1 MKNNMSNNKKQSS
14 KENQTYR
21 NNNKINQNS
30 LKWLFRFVR
39 PYKIK
44 WTFGNFF
51 NAISGAGA
59 QLLFAIGMG
68 NMVDGMISRDSNA
81 LYNALTYVFA
91 GFLFVIICDTLYK
104 KLHFSAMAGI
114 KASMRGTLF
123 HKLVRRKMKID
134 KEEHTANNMTVLEQ
148 DVELAI
154 NIIGTEIQ
162 SLLAAICMLAVG
174 VISIVIKDRGIGI
187 FCIIM
192 LLGNL
197 VTHLTFG
204 PKQEEKTKERQE
216 ELSKLNR
223 VYSDLFSGAMV
234 IKLSKLHDLM
244 YGRIHEASHR
254 VYSKKVEER
263 NLTVMELLLSSL
275 FEIFTAIMPVLFG
288 AYKCILGEMTVGEVF
303 FIAQLSGG
311 IIRYSSDI
319 GSIMIRIANGK
330 AGVKRIHSIMDDQ
343 DETQYFGIQSGDNK
357 TKDAIILQNVSAGY
371 GDDYVVRDINIKV
384 GKNETVA
391 IVGGSGGGK
400 STIFKSILQFVPYEG
415 SIKIFG
421 IEAKD
426 YALDSLRDT
435 FAYVEQEARLFDG
448 SIYDNISYGR
458 DGSTV
463 DEVFEAA
470 RNAFAE
476 EFILN
481 LPMGYDTIIGENGY
495 KLSGGERQRLAIARA
510 FLKDAPI
517 LLLDEAT
524 SALDSESEKMVQL
537 ALEKLMNG
545 RTILIIAHRLSTI
558 QNADKIV
565 VVEGGMV
572 LESGNHES
580 LMNIKGRYQKLYE
593 SGGSIVAS
601 GNL

>member
-1 MKNNMSNNKKQSS
+1 MKKSMPNKLKQSYE
-14 KENQTYR
+14 KAY
-21 NNNKINQNS
+21 NNNNQVSENS

-39 PYKIK
+39 PYKLK
-44 WTFGNFF
+44 WILGNFF
-51 NAISGAGA
+51 NAISGGGA

-68 NMVDGMISRDSNA
+68 NMVDGMITKNSGA
-81 LYNALTYVFA
+81 LYHALTYIFVAFVF
-91 GFLFVIICDTLYK
+91 VTICDTLYK

-114 KASMRGTLF
+114 KASMRGTIF
-123 HKLVRRKMKID
+123 HKLVRRKMKLE
-134 KEEHTANNMTVLEQ
+134 KEEHTANNMTILEQ

-154 NIIGTEIQ
+154 SIIGTEIQ
-162 SLLAAICMLAVG
+162 SLLLAICMLLVG
-174 VISIVIKDRGIGI
+174 MISIFIKDRGIGT
-187 FCIIM
+187 FCFIM

-197 VTHLTFG
+197 MTHIIFA

-234 IKLSKLHDLM
+234 IKLSKLQELM
-244 YGRIHEASHR
+244 YGRVHEASHR
-254 VYSKKVEER
+254 VYSKKVGER
-263 NLTVMELLLSSL
+263 NLTVKELIFSSF
-275 FEIFTAIMPVLFG
+275 FEIFTATMPILFG
-288 AYKCILGEMTVGEVF
+288 AYKCIIGEMTIGEVF

-319 GSIMIRIANGK
+319 GSIMIRIASGK
-330 AGVKRIHSIMDDQ
+330 AGVKRIRSIME
-343 DETQYFGIQSGDNK
+343 DEDEVEYFGNQSGDK
-357 TKDAIILQNVSAGY
+357 KAKDAIILQNVSAGY

-400 STIFKSILQFVPYEG
+400 STIFKSILQFIPYEG
-415 SIKIFG
+415 SIKVFG

-426 YALDSLRDT
+426 YALDSLRNM

-448 SIYDNISYGR
+448 TIYDNISYGR

-463 DEVFEAA
+463 DEIYEAA
-470 RNAFAE
+470 KNAFAE

-481 LPMGYDTIIGENGY
+481 LPLGYDTIIGENGY

-537 ALEKLMNG
+537 ALDKLMKG

-558 QNADKIV
+558 QNAEKIV
-565 VVEGGMV
+565 VVDNGIV
-572 LESGNHES
+572 TESGNHDV
-580 LMNIKGRYQKLYE
+580 LMNMKGRYQKLYE

-601 GNL
+601 SNL

>member
-1 MKNNMSNNKKQSS
+1 MKNSKPNDIKQSYT
-14 KENQTYR
+14 KNKTYN
-21 NNNKINQNS
+21 NNNKVKENS

-44 WTFGNFF
+44 WVFGNFF

-68 NMVDGMISRDSNA
+68 NMVDGMISKNSSA
-81 LYNALTYVFA
+81 LYHALAYVFS
-91 GFLFVIICDTLYK
+91 GFIFVTICDTLYK
-104 KLHFSAMAGI
+104 KLHFSAIAGI
-114 KASMRGTLF
+114 KASMRSTLF

-134 KEEHTANNMTVLEQ
+134 KEEHTANNMTILEQ
-148 DVELAI
+148 DVDLAI
-154 NIIGTEIQ
+154 TIIGSEIQ
-162 SLLAAICMLAVG
+162 SLCAAICMLVVG
-174 VISIVIKDRGIGI
+174 MISILIKDREIGI
-187 FCIIM
+187 FCFVM

-197 VTHLTFG
+197 ITHITFA

-234 IKLSKLHDLM
+234 IKLSKLHELM
-244 YGRIHEASHR
+244 YGRIREASQK
-254 VYSKKVEER
+254 VYDKKVEER
-263 NLTVMELLLSSL
+263 NLTVKELLLSSL
-275 FEIFTAIMPVLFG
+275 FEIFTATIPVLIG
-288 AYKCILGEMTVGEVF
+288 AYKCTTGEMTIGEVF

-319 GSIMIRIANGK
+319 GSIMIRIASGK
-330 AGVKRIHSIMDDQ
+330 AGVKRIHSIMDDE
-343 DETQYFGIQSGDNK
+343 DEIEYFGNQSSDK
-357 TKDAIILQNVSAGY
+357 KAKDAIILQNVSAGY

-400 STIFKSILQFVPYEG
+400 STIFKSILQFIPYEG

-421 IEAKD
+421 IESKD
-426 YALDSLRDT
+426 YALDSLRNM

-448 SIYDNISYGR
+448 TIYDNISYGR
-458 DGSTV
+458 EGATV
-463 DEVFEAA
+463 DEIYEAA
-470 RNAFAE
+470 RNAYAE

-481 LPMGYDTIIGENGY
+481 LPLGYDTIIGENGY

-524 SALDSESEKMVQL
+524 SALDSGSEKMVQL

-558 QNADKIV
+558 QNADKII
-565 VVEGGMV
+565 VVEGGKIA
-572 LESGNHES
+572 ESGNHES

-593 SGGSIVAS
+593 SGGSMVAS
-601 GNL
+601 SNL